1 MQDLR
6 LIGVHE
12 DGEHLLLADGEGNRF
27 RVPLDEQLRVAA
39 RGDRPRLGQLQI
51 EIEGGLRPREIQ
63 ALIRAGLTAAEVA
76 DRSGWTVE
84 KVQRFEGPVLAERE
98 FVANKAR
105 AAVLSHESG
114 RQTLEQRAVERL
126 RGRGVDPDL
135 VAWDSLRHESG
146 QWVVTVTFPAGG
158 RQRTASWRF
167 DPTTVQVRP
176 QNDDARWLGEDERVG
191 PLPTPHV
198 AGRGDRTE
206 EVFDVT
212 APVRSGGSTSRAAA
226 TRSGAADEDELTE
239 SLRAHHSSIR
249 SRRGRR
255 RVSPSHAPGQHLT
268 PVDALPLEPL
278 VGDGDELGPPP
289 DRPRPDATDTGRG
302 PSDDDSAT
310 PDGVAVESRQDPS
323 GAAAADSP
331 NAGSPEA
338 GAAPKSTD
346 PTESTQSVASGSPE
360 ADAPADPPA
369 RKGRRSVPSW
379 DDVVFGTRPKPPPE

>member
-12 DGEHLLLADGEGNRF
+12 DGEHLLLSDADGQRY

-63 ALIRAGLTAAEVA
+63 ALIRSGLSAAEVA

-98 FVANKAR
+98 FIASRAR
-105 AAVLSHESG
+105 AAQLSHDSG
-114 RQTLEQRAVERL
+114 RQTLEQRANERL
-126 RGRGVDPDL
+126 RGRGVDLDA
-135 VAWDSLRHESG
+135 VTWDSLRHDSG
-146 QWVVTVTFPAGG
+146 QWIVTATFPAGG

-167 DPTTVQVRP
+167 DPVTVQVRP

-191 PLPTPHV
+191 PLPAPHV
-198 AGRGDRTE
+198 AGGATRSE

-212 APVRSGGSTSRAAA
+212 APTRGAGAGGRAAA
-226 TRSGAADEDELTE
+226 RPVGADEDELTE
-239 SLRAHHSSIR
+239 SLRSHHSSLR
-249 SRRGRR
+249 TRRGRR
-255 RVSPSHAPGQHLT
+255 RISPAQAPGDHLS

-278 VGDGDELGPPP
+278 VGDPEVLGPPP
-289 DRPRPDATDTGRG
+289 DRPRPGHGEPSEPSAPPAPAARTTPTSPPAEAVVDDEGERTAYEESRGEETAPSTEAGG
-302 PSDDDSAT
+302 PS
-310 PDGVAVESRQDPS
+310 
-323 GAAAADSP
+323 
-331 NAGSPEA
+331 
-338 GAAPKSTD
+338 
-346 PTESTQSVASGSPE
+346 
-360 ADAPADPPA
+360 

-379 DDVVFGTRPKPPPE
+379 DDVVFGTRPRPPAP